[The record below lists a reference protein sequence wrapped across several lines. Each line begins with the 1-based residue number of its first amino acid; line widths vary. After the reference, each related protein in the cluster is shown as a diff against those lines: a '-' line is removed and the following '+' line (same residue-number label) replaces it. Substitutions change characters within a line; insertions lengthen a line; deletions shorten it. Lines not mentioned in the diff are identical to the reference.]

1 MLRSVVVVGASIA
14 GLKACEGLRHG
25 GFDGSVTLVGAE
37 PHLPYDRPPLSKEF
51 LAGTFTEDR
60 LALIAPAKLAAL
72 ELELVLGERARSVD
86 LSDRALMLE
95 SGRRLAFDGL
105 VVATGA
111 APRSLPGTQVD
122 GVLTL
127 RGLEDARRLKAEL
140 AVGGVRLVV
149 VGGGFLGME
158 VAATARGLGAEVTVV
173 EPQATPLA
181 RVAGPLIGRT
191 IAEIHADHG
200 VDLRVGVGVAGL
212 VGDRHVE
219 GVRLDDGSLLAADVV
234 LVAVGVI
241 PGTAWLEGA
250 GLELADGVVCAPTL
264 LAGPGVAAAGDLAR
278 WPHPLADGTVRLEHR
293 TNAAEQ
299 GAHAAASLLAGE
311 GAAAFR
317 SVPYFWSNQ
326 FDAKIQSIG
335 LPVATDEV
343 RVVAG
348 SIAARRFVACYG
360 RNGRLSAVVGFNSPR
375 QLMGFRELLDRGAMF
390 EEALALGVA

>member
-1 MLRSVVVVGASIA
+1 VLRSVVVVGASIA

-212 VGDRHVE
+212 VVPAG
-219 GVRLDDGSLLAADVV
+219 GKFAA
-234 LVAVGVI
+234 
-241 PGTAWLEGA
+241 
-250 GLELADGVVCAPTL
+250 C
-264 LAGPGVAAAGDLAR
+264 
-278 WPHPLADGTVRLEHR
+278 
-293 TNAAEQ
+293 
-299 GAHAAASLLAGE
+299 
-311 GAAAFR
+311 
-317 SVPYFWSNQ
+317 
-326 FDAKIQSIG
+326 
-335 LPVATDEV
+335 PVA
-343 RVVAG
+343 RAG
-348 SIAARRFVACYG
+348 SQGLAP
-360 RNGRLSAVVGFNSPR
+360 SPPR
-375 QLMGFRELLDRGAMF
+375 PPAGKRPPKGTTASSPAIISLGTMLQDF
-390 EEALALGVA
+390 ETTIIV